1 MPRNPTE
8 ENARAENLN
17 PTKTGMRTGNP
28 QVKANEGE
36 AVRSRPRQRAPRPPE
51 GRPEPVQRKSGDR
64 SGG

>member
-1 MPRNPTE
+1 MPRNPTK
-8 ENARAENLN
+8 ENTRADNVN

-36 AVRSRPRQRAPRPPE
+36 EVRSQPRQRAPRPPE
-51 GRPEPVQRKSGDR
+51 GQSQPVKRKSGDR